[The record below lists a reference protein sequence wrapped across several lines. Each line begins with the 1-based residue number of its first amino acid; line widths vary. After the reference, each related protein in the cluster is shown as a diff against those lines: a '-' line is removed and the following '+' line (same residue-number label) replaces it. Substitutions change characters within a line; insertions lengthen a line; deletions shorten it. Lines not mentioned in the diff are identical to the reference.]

1 MFEKHIPKYLYKD
14 LPLRISALITCS
26 ILCYICLANLSFGVE
41 FLLKLVAFITFY
53 CSFFIVTSTPPT
65 FFPLKNKFLLLYQA
79 IVALIL
85 VKYDS
90 DYIAATLLVFVAT
103 QLPIRFSRLHA
114 FFIILSISATH
125 FVITYN
131 DPSEY
136 AFNSVIIYLM
146 LQFFGFFAID
156 SLLREEL
163 TKEALSSIN
172 KELLATRYMLKES
185 SERKERLRISRD
197 LHDAIGH
204 QLTSLALNL
213 EVSHYKVPE
222 DYKPQ
227 IKKNLEQAKTLLSEV
242 RSVVKEMRNAEQFN
256 LEERFSALFEQL
268 PKCELKIES
277 TEKVHELFLKQQIMF
292 CLQEGVSNAIRHGKA
307 DSFTLSSFK
316 KDKHLTFTL
325 ADNGENLSINKFG
338 SGLTGMKERLADF
351 EGIVELIQ
359 EPNGCI
365 LKIQVVDIA

>member
-1 MFEKHIPKYLYKD
+1 MLEKHIPKYLYKD

-26 ILCYICLANLSFGVE
+26 ILCYICLASLNFGIA
-41 FLLKLVAFITFY
+41 FLLKLIAFITFY
-53 CSFFIVTSTPPT
+53 CSFFIVTATPPT

-85 VKYDS
+85 VRYDS
-90 DYIAATLLVFVAT
+90 NYIAATLLVFVAT
-103 QLPIRFSRLHA
+103 QLPIRFSRFHA
-114 FFIILSISATH
+114 FCIILSISGMH
-125 FVITYN
+125 FVITSD
-131 DPSEY
+131 DPSDY

-146 LQFFGFFAID
+146 LQFFGFFAVD
-156 SLLREEL
+156 SLLREEI
-163 TKEALSSIN
+163 TKEELSIIN

-213 EVSHYKVPE
+213 EVSHYKVPD
-222 DYKPQ
+222 DYKPLL
-227 IKKNLEQAKTLLSEV
+227 KKNLEQAKTLLSEV
-242 RSVVKEMRNAEQFN
+242 RSVVKEMRNAEKFN

-277 TEKVHELFLKQQIMF
+277 IEHIQELFLKQQIMF

-307 DSFTLSSFK
+307 DSFTLSASK
-316 KDKHLTFTL
+316 RDKQLTFTL
-325 ADNGENLSINKFG
+325 TDNGEALSINEFG
-338 SGLTGMKERLADF
+338 SGLKGMNERLADF
-351 EGIVELIQ
+351 EGFVELIHT
-359 EPNGCI
+359 PNGCI
-365 LKIQVVDIA
+365 LKISVEDIA